1 MWKRHYLSKEEKLT
15 LIKSILSIQPSYL
28 FHIFVCHS
36 KKGELK
42 ILEQIQRDFLWGG
55 IWGGGGALV
64 KKLHLVNWA
73 IVCLDKKY
81 G

>member
-55 IWGGGGALV
+55 IWGGGRRSCEKTSFGQLGY
-64 KKLHLVNWA
+64 
-73 IVCLDKKY
+73 CLL